1 MLTVKGKFDGRN
13 IKILKPMPF
22 NEESE
27 VLITFLQ
34 QNGPQKTKETGDWR
48 KLRGS
53 AKGTNLTKALLI
65 SREKDLLS
73 EK

>member
-1 MLTVKGKFDGRN
+1 MLTVRGRFDGEN
-13 IKILKPMPF
+13 IKLLETIPF
-22 NEESE
+22 HEASE

-34 QNGPQKTKETGDWR
+34 QDVQPKTTKSGDWR

-53 AKGTNLTKALLI
+53 SKGINLTKALLM
-65 SREKDLLS
+65 SRKEDLLH